1 MKKQDFLFV
10 FILIVIFLPF
20 FVSDAVYGWYKS
32 FNAAHGMVM
41 SFLKFGVLA
50 TLGEMLGLRISAG
63 VYNRKGFG
71 VLSRAVVWGI
81 LGMGINMAMIVFSK
95 GVPQFMEYM
104 GMADAS
110 AIING
115 DCCLDKLW
123 IALAVSVA
131 MNTIFAPVF
140 MTFHK
145 ITDTHILDCG
155 GSLRSLI
162 TPIPMARIITHLNWD
177 TQWNF
182 VFKKT
187 IPFFWYPAHTITF
200 LLPDEVRVLFAAIL
214 GVRGTAGYCCKDEIM
229 VLYFHTVANAF
240 YCEIKFISPLLP
252 IFVYQCS
259 HINGRG
265 ISTLFQFDTL
275 HFSRLPFDRHYP

>member
-1 MKKQDFLFV
+1 MKKQDFLFIFV
-10 FILIVIFLPF
+10 LVIIFLPF
-20 FVSDAVYGWYKS
+20 FVSESIYNWYKS

-41 SFLKFGVLA
+41 SFVKFGILA

-71 VLSRAVVWGI
+71 VLPR
-81 LGMGINMAMIVFSK
+81 AMIIFSK

-104 GMADAS
+104 GMANAA

-115 DCCLDKLW
+115 EFCLDKLW
-123 IALAVSVA
+123 IALAISVA

-155 GSLRSLI
+155 GSPRSLL
-162 TPIPMARIITHLNWD
+162 TPIPMTRIITHLNWD
-177 TQWNF
+177 AQWNF

-200 LLPDEVRVLFAAIL
+200 LLPGEMRVLFAAIL
-214 GVRGTAGYCCKDEIM
+214 GV
-229 VLYFHTVANAF
+229 VLGV
-240 YCEIKFISPLLP
+240 LLA
-252 IFVYQCS
+252 IAA
-259 HINGRG
+259 RMK
-265 ISTLFQFDTL
+265 
-275 HFSRLPFDRHYP
+275 

>member
-1 MKKQDFLFV
+1 MFAVIINEKHNKKKKKQKKQNKNKK
-10 FILIVIFLPF
+10 IVIFLPF

-123 IALAVSVA
+123 IALAVSVT

-145 ITDTHILDCG
+145 ITDTHILDCD

-162 TPIPMARIITHLNWD
+162 TPIPMARIISHL
-177 TQWNF
+177 
-182 VFKKT
+182 
-187 IPFFWYPAHTITF
+187 
-200 LLPDEVRVLFAAIL
+200 
-214 GVRGTAGYCCKDEIM
+214 
-229 VLYFHTVANAF
+229 
-240 YCEIKFISPLLP
+240 
-252 IFVYQCS
+252 
-259 HINGRG
+259 
-265 ISTLFQFDTL
+265 
-275 HFSRLPFDRHYP
+275 